1 MSERSDKFVTDW
13 VFDNVHNNSLASF
26 QDEIER
32 LVAKLKKDAA
42 GAGIGGAEL
51 DETFGDVQQSFQKKE
66 RRSNE
71 NGLAGRD

>member
-51 DETFGDVQQSFQKKE
+51 DETFGDVEDFVTAE
-66 RRSNE
+66 YE
-71 NGLAGRD
+71 NVYDPNAEGS